1 MAEGS
6 IVVAIHA
13 PLRQSISNA
22 AADDALRRLAAR
34 VIANETDQ
42 PWSTHELVAQLEGS
56 VAGLI
61 TSWGSPPVD
70 AEVLDAAPNLQII
83 GHAAGTV
90 KRLLDR
96 EVWARGVRV
105 THAAATIAEAVAE
118 YTLTAILAGLRRLPA
133 YNARL
138 HAGGPW
144 RDDAEAQWG
153 RSLYGKRVGIVAA
166 SQVGRRVIPLVLA
179 FTRDVVVYDP
189 YLTEQAAGELNVVS
203 LELDELMATSDVVTL
218 HAPILPATRHMIDRA
233 QLDRMKPGALLVN
246 SARAW
251 LVEEQALLEVLQ
263 TGAIA
268 AVLDVFDDEPLP
280 PDSAFRAIDN
290 VILTPHIAGKTSDT
304 HHRLLQTVVED
315 FERHFS
321 DRPLAHEV
329 LAADLDRLA

>member
-1 MAEGS
+1 MAERS

-13 PLRQSISNA
+13 PLRRSLSNPEA
-22 AADDALRRLAAR
+22 ERGLQRLADR
-34 VIANETDQ
+34 VVGTDGDQ
-42 PWSTHELVAQLEGS
+42 PWSTHELVAQLDGS

-61 TSWGSPPVD
+61 TCWGSPPVD

-118 YTLTAILAGLRRLPA
+118 YTLAAILAGLRRLPA
-133 YNARL
+133 YDARL

-144 RDDAEAQWG
+144 RDDGEAQWG

-166 SQVGRRVIPLVLA
+166 SQVGRRVIPLVLP

-189 YLTEQAAGELNVVS
+189 YLTEQAASELSITS
-203 LELDELMATSDVVTL
+203 LELDELMATSDIVTL

-233 QLDRMKPGALLVN
+233 QLGRMKPGALLVN

-251 LVEEQALLEVLQ
+251 LVDEQALLEVLRA
-263 TGAIA
+263 GAIT

-280 PDSAFRAIDN
+280 PDSPFRALDN
-290 VILTPHIAGKTSDT
+290 VILTPHIAGKTFDI

-321 DRPLAHEV
+321 GRPLAHEV
-329 LAADLDRLA
+329 LASDLDRLA